1 MSFFFVKNCDKIF
14 HFEVVAH
21 LTIRKYLHPSH
32 QDIGAAPEVQVHND
46 GGYSGVV
53 HFYFLR
59 RLLRA
64 NKWLLK
70 TSTNNVPSLALIMFG

>member
-1 MSFFFVKNCDKIF
+1 MVKKRKNLAN
-14 HFEVVAH
+14 VVSERP
-21 LTIRKYLHPSH
+21 L
-32 QDIGAAPEVQVHND
+32 GC
-46 GGYSGVV
+46 SGVV